1 MKNIKSEMKFRKSIT
16 VLVILVAIFASLASI
31 SGIFSKGGPGSFD
44 YTSIRGEKVT
54 LYGIGLY
61 RHMSADVAIQGIAQD
76 YVTLFIG
83 VPLLLIAFFWAMNGS
98 LKGRF
103 MLAGVLNYLF
113 VTYLFYMNM
122 AMYNQLFLIYILL
135 TGTTF
140 FAFILSLLSI
150 DIQKLPEQFSE
161 KAPVKFSGIFLIV
174 NAVII
179 ALLWLSIIVPPLIDN
194 TIYPDSVDHFT
205 TLTVQGFDL
214 SILLPISF
222 LGGLLLL
229 NRSRF
234 GYLIATVTLIFLS
247 ILMTALVAKII
258 AMANAGVNVIPAI
271 FIIPVI
277 NLISVIC
284 SLKMVKSL
292 NAK

>member
-1 MKNIKSEMKFRKSIT
+1 MKFRKSIT
-16 VLVILVAIFASLASI
+16 VLVILVAIFVSLASI
-31 SGIFSKGGPGSFD
+31 SGIFSKGGPGNYD

-83 VPLLLIAFFWAMNGS
+83 VPLLLISFFWAMKGS

-113 VTYLFYMNM
+113 ITYLFYMNM
-122 AMYNQLFLIYILL
+122 AMYNQLFLLYIAL

-140 FAFILSLLSI
+140 FAFVLSLLSI
-150 DIQKLPEQFSE
+150 DIQKLPEQFNE

-214 SILLPISF
+214 SLLLPISF

-229 NRSRF
+229 KRSRF
-234 GYLIATVTLIFLS
+234 GYFISTVTLIFLS

-271 FIIPVI
+271 FIIPAI
-277 NLISVIC
+277 NLVSIIC
-284 SLKMVKSL
+284 SVKMLKSI
-292 NAK
+292 NIR

>member
-1 MKNIKSEMKFRKSIT
+1 MKNIKSEMKSRKSIT

-31 SGIFSKGGPGSFD
+31 SGIFSKSGPGSFD

-292 NAK
+292 NTK

>member
-1 MKNIKSEMKFRKSIT
+1 M
-16 VLVILVAIFASLASI
+16 
-31 SGIFSKGGPGSFD
+31 
-44 YTSIRGEKVT
+44 
-54 LYGIGLY
+54 
-61 RHMSADVAIQGIAQD
+61 
-76 YVTLFIG
+76 
-83 VPLLLIAFFWAMNGS
+83 
-98 LKGRF
+98 
-103 MLAGVLNYLF
+103 
-113 VTYLFYMNM
+113 
-122 AMYNQLFLIYILL
+122 
-135 TGTTF
+135 
-140 FAFILSLLSI
+140 LSLLSI

-179 ALLWLSIIVPPLIDN
+179 ALLWLSIIVPPLIDS

-247 ILMTALVAKII
+247 ILMTALVAKIV

-292 NAK
+292 NTR

>member
-16 VLVILVAIFASLASI
+16 VLVILIAIFASLASI

-44 YTSIRGEKVT
+44 YTSIRGENVT

-83 VPLLLIAFFWAMNGS
+83 VPLLLISFFWAMNGS

-140 FAFILSLLSI
+140 FAFMLSLLSI

-222 LGGLLLL
+222 LGGILLL

-292 NAK
+292 NTR